1 MAERN
6 QSVYSL
12 IVVVRGCSVNLFSR
26 SGDSINKRNCS
37 ESVKTA
43 VIPAVQSGLARL
55 SHCGI
60 ASGDT
65 QLSDSSLFVSYT
77 CILHLLL
84 RHIISAPFVLNL
96 NPTALIL
103 LPKIL
108 IQVLSKLITITAEKS
123 SLSGSQLCI
132 QWSYG
137 TTKARRKKRFAVIL
151 KSKQKRRYIT
161 IMIYHSITH

>member
-1 MAERN
+1 M
-6 QSVYSL
+6 YSL
-12 IVVVRGCSVNLFSR
+12 IVVVRGCSVNLFPR

-43 VIPAVQSGLARL
+43 VIPAVQSGLAQL
-55 SHCGI
+55 SPCGI

-65 QLSDSSLFVSYT
+65 QLSDSALFVSYT

-96 NPTALIL
+96 NPSALIL

-108 IQVLSKLITITAEKS
+108 TQVLSKLITITAEKS

-137 TTKARRKKRFAVIL
+137 TTKARRKRGLQSF
-151 KSKQKRRYIT
+151 
-161 IMIYHSITH
+161 